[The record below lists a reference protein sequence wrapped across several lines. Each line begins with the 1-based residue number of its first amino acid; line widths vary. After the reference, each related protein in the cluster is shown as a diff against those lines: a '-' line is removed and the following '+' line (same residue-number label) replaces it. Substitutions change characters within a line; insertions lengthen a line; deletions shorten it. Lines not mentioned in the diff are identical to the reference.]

1 MRVLRISC
9 IAAALVI
16 PAFRSGGAS
25 LPSQVDGHRSG
36 MMARVVSA
44 DGTTRTVKLE
54 GIGCTESMC
63 SRVFIRSKDENGA
76 PVQTWLDSI
85 ASIKDATAS
94 DALFVMKNG
103 TQRRLAFVPDF
114 RVLYVSTYTE
124 KLDLAKIQSL
134 EFLDARR

>member
-1 MRVLRISC
+1 MKVLRISC

-16 PAFRSGGAS
+16 PVLRSGGAS
-25 LPSQVDGHRSG
+25 LPTQVDGHRSG
-36 MMARVVSA
+36 IMARVVSA

-54 GIGCTESMC
+54 GVGCTESMC
-63 SRVFIRSKDENGA
+63 SRVFIRSMDENGA

-85 ASIKDATAS
+85 ASIQDATAS

-103 TQRRLAFVPDF
+103 TQRRLALVTDF
-114 RVLYVSTYTE
+114 RVLYVSTPAG
-124 KLDLAKIQSL
+124 KLDLAKIRSL

>member
-9 IAAALVI
+9 IAATLVI

-44 DGTTRTVKLE
+44 DGTARTVKLK

-94 DALFVMKNG
+94 DATFVMKNG
-103 TQRRLAFVPDF
+103 AQRRLAFIADF
-114 RVLYVSTYTE
+114 RVLYVSTPAE
-124 KLDLAKIQSL
+124 KLDLSKIRSL
-134 EFLDARR
+134 EFIGVGR